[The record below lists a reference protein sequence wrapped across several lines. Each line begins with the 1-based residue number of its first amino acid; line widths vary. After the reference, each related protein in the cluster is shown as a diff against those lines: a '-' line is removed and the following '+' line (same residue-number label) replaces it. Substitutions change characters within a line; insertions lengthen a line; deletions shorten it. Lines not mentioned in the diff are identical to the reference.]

1 MNEIWKDVK
10 GFEALY
16 QVSNYGRVRSLPRKI
31 NGRSLKGVMLKMIE
45 KKSTGYYAVS
55 LHKNGKQTQAFVHRL
70 VAEAFCEKQEG
81 CDVVDHINT
90 NSKDNSATNLRWTT
104 TYGNVNNPTTQKRRT
119 ARIRDFFTGRK
130 GSLHPSS
137 KPVLQFTTDGTLVR
151 KWKCASDAVRECGF
165 DSGSITRCCKGEY
178 KTHKGFLWRYDI

>member
-16 QVSNYGRVRSLPRKI
+16 QVSNYGRVRSLPRNI

-55 LHKNGKQTQAFVHRL
+55 LHKNGKQTQALVHRL

-90 NSKDNSATNLRWTT
+90 NIEDNSAINLRWTT